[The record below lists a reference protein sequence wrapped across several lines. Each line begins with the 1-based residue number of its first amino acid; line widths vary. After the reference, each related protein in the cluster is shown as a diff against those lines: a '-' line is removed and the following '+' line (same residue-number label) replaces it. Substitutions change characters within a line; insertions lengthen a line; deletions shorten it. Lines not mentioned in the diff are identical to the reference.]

1 MPFSLLLIG
10 MLRCSYPSLF
20 AWPVSWRIALSSG
33 RAVKL
38 VALTDVLQLLL
49 GATGIAGGADSETAC
64 FGPSFVLA
72 SVKAVVASGPHA
84 IGSLLCMCLFALTG
98 CFSAG
103 LFLSVKEVTLVNLK
117 GVPLLEIRRVIKH
130 AP

>member
-98 CFSAG
+98 CR
-103 LFLSVKEVTLVNLK
+103 SVLECEGSEFEGMRAAVS
-117 GVPLLEIRRVIKH
+117 LLEIRRVIKH